1 METEILESWGG
12 GRSRVWGEEINDL
25 EKEYL
30 INKNGTNAH
39 EKTLI
44 LILIFKDFNLAKK
57 IWNFCFPRVSPSGS
71 FLLIH
76 PRPYVFFFLPFIDG
90 HIRYV
95 YTLKKRKHSFFNSWC
110 VSPWLSMIV
119 ILAPVLHH
127 INSTIWIAG
136 HDVPHTTHT
145 TAREN
150 YEMCGLDWIGPTDL
164 FICLNWRGNEIV
176 WFENIRYKVRK
187 LIL

>member
-1 METEILESWGG
+1 MVRE
-12 GRSRVWGEEINDL
+12 
-25 EKEYL
+25 
-30 INKNGTNAH
+30 
-39 EKTLI
+39 
-44 LILIFKDFNLAKK
+44 
-57 IWNFCFPRVSPSGS
+57 
-71 FLLIH
+71 
-76 PRPYVFFFLPFIDG
+76 
-90 HIRYV
+90 
-95 YTLKKRKHSFFNSWC
+95 
-110 VSPWLSMIV
+110 SMIKHDCYFG
-119 ILAPVLHH
+119 ACFASHQF
-127 INSTIWIAG
+127 AG